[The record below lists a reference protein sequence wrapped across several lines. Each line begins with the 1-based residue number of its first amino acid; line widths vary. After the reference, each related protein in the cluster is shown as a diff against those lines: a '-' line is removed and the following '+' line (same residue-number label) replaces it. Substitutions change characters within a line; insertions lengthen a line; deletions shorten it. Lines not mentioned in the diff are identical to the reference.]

1 MKSTI
6 YLASRSPRRRE
17 LLKQL
22 GVVFQLFQ
30 MREDLRR
37 GTDVDETPKP
47 GESPSDYVLRIARTK
62 AETAAHYIQR
72 RTFSQR
78 WPALAAD
85 TTVVLEGR
93 IIGKPL
99 TTDEA
104 QRTLAEL
111 AGRKHEVITAV
122 AIAFNG
128 RVESTTSTSSVWFR
142 ELSAD
147 YIKRYVALG
156 ESLDKAGGY
165 SIQGR
170 AAAFVT
176 RIEGSY
182 SGIMGLPL
190 AETADLLARS
200 GNEVL

>member
-1 MKSTI
+1 M
-6 YLASRSPRRRE
+6 
-17 LLKQL
+17 KQL

-128 RVESTTSTSSVWFR
+128 RVESTTSTSSVWFG
-142 ELSAD
+142 ELSAH

-156 ESLDKAGGY
+156 ESLDKAGAY